1 MEPSRFYSHTKGG
14 RSVIAQELP
23 YESVDEDSS
32 DGEVLYQP
40 NEESDTSDD
49 SESDFRAEVAE
60 GLLKCKKDTTRNK
73 KSRRSSSDVE
83 KKLLAKKKKGRVAL
97 NPSKGYSDGQ
107 CWTLAHPF

>member
-49 SESDFRAEVAE
+49 SES
-60 GLLKCKKDTTRNK
+60 G
-73 KSRRSSSDVE
+73 
-83 KKLLAKKKKGRVAL
+83 KLIYLFIL
-97 NPSKGYSDGQ
+97 
-107 CWTLAHPF
+107 H